1 MSNSVIGIDEAGR
14 GPVIGPMVVYKI
26 KLPKTDY
33 KILKKI
39 GVDDSKKL
47 SKIKRKKIYQL
58 ILKES
63 EINNWEIFVNICKA
77 SDIDIGRKKM
87 NINELEINLFS
98 ESILQVST
106 AYDNDEIFLDACD
119 VNEDRF
125 GVSVRNK
132 LGSLWRDN
140 IIISK
145 HKMDQRNLAV
155 GAASIIA
162 KVVRDEE
169 ILRIGNKLDFQIG
182 SGYPSDPITIIA
194 VKKMITSEY
203 PHDELRWSWA
213 TTKNAWMKYHNKAI
227 PIRDEINHLSW
238 KKSFRN
244 EIE

>member
-1 MSNSVIGIDEAGR
+1 MPDSVIGIDEAGR
-14 GPVIGPMVVYKI
+14 GPVIGPMVVCAI
-26 KLPKTDY
+26 KLPKADY
-33 KILKKI
+33 NILKKL

-47 SKIKRKKIYQL
+47 SKIKRQKIYQL

-63 EINNWEIFVNICKA
+63 EINNWKIFVNICKA
-77 SDIDIGRKKM
+77 SEIDIGREKM

-98 ESILQVST
+98 ESIQQISN
-106 AYDNDEIFLDACD
+106 AEDNDEIFLDACD

-125 GVSVRNK
+125 GISVRNK
-132 LGSLWRDN
+132 LGSLWENN

-145 HKMDQRNLAV
+145 HKMDQMNLAV

-182 SGYPSDPITIIA
+182 SGYPSDPVTIIA
-194 VKKMITSEY
+194 VQKMISSEY

-213 TTKNAWMKYHNKAI
+213 TTKNAWIKHHNNAI
-227 PIRDEINHLSW
+227 PIRCGKDT
-238 KKSFRN
+238 FTM
-244 EIE
+244 